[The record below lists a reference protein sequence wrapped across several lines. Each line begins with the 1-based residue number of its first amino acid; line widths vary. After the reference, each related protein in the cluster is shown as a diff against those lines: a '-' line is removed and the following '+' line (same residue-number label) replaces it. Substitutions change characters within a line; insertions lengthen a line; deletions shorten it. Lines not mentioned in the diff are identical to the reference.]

1 MRALIIGAGDAGTR
15 LAQKLCSE
23 NHEVV
28 VVDEDVA
35 ALNKLETGLDIMTVQ
50 GHGANPSILTDAQ
63 IKKADVVVC
72 VTKNWDTN
80 IWLEQWRKK
89 LEQNTLSRVLAIW
102 LICRITTFL
111 I

>member
-28 VVDEDVA
+28 VIDEDTA
-35 ALNKLETGLDIMTVQ
+35 ALNKLEAALDIMTVP
-50 GHGANPSILTDAQ
+50 GHGANPAVLTDAQ

-80 IWLEQWRKK
+80 ILAGMMAKK
-89 LEQNTLSRVLAIW
+89 AGAKHVVARVGDTAYLQDYD
-102 LICRITTFL
+102 
-111 I
+111 